1 MKKLFVIT
9 TVLVLFIYNVYAQS
23 STQGSMQRE
32 MPEFTITGKVID
44 SITQNPIEF
53 AVIALY
59 QAKDSSLVNG
69 TTTDI
74 NGNFNLKHKGI
85 GNFYIKISFVGYANK
100 TVSDI
105 LLNIFL
111 KTPFSLKW
119 EVVVIAGWLFV
130 VATQNLLKGKKLLNA
145 IIMELSG
152 SVVFYFVTNSLVFFF
167 FDFYPKNY
175 FGYITC
181 MAAGIPFLRNQA
193 IYNFFLSFV
202 VYYTVNWL
210 LFSYEKKELQV

>member
-1 MKKLFVIT
+1 MKRKTNLVMIFIALLAVLMRLLPLKFPNIELFSTFIAISI
-9 TVLVLFIYNVYAQS
+9 LAYRNNVLFIILPVLV
-23 STQGSMQRE
+23 
-32 MPEFTITGKVID
+32 VI
-44 SITQNPIEF
+44 
-53 AVIALY
+53 
-59 QAKDSSLVNG
+59 
-69 TTTDI
+69 
-74 NGNFNLKHKGI
+74 
-85 GNFYIKISFVGYANK
+85 
-100 TVSDI
+100 SDV

-111 KTPFSLKW
+111 KTPFSFKW
-119 EVVVIAGWLFV
+119 EFVVIVGWLFV

-202 VYYTVNWL
+202 VYYTVSWL